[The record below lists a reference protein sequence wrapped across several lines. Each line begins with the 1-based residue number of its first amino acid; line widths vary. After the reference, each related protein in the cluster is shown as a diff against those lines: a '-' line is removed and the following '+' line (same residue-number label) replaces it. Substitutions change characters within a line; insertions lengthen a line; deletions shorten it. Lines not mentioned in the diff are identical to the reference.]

1 MDNPLALRQIIAGYF
16 LTYKGCGKDAQ
27 EIYLNCSNNEYP
39 MVGGEHVSYDCPA
52 FDSPWLQGAHGSGI
66 VTLIV
71 PISGKKLVL
80 DFNKIER
87 REA

>member
-1 MDNPLALRQIIAGYF
+1 
-16 LTYKGCGKDAQ
+16 
-27 EIYLNCSNNEYP
+27 